1 MMPITAL
8 LHQTPAQVWLFLPA
22 AIVLGALHGLE
33 PGHSKTMMA
42 AFIIATRG
50 TVAQAIVLGLAATLS
65 HTLLVWAVA
74 LLGPQLHAEADA
86 PLFQLASAA
95 AFMGLAARMLLHG
108 RRHRRAR
115 PSARAATQEEE
126 ACTPQERARVN
137 AIRRRLARVRLDASQ
152 MVALSLRQG
161 LIPCPAALAVMLLCL
176 QVPRTALSVSVAFCF
191 SVGLAITMISA
202 GVAAALGVQHTE
214 RRWSEFDALA
224 GRAATAAGMVAILLA
239 LYVGWQ
245 EWLGVSPPR

>member
-8 LHQTPAQVWLFLPA
+8 LQQMPAQIWLFLPA

-65 HTLLVWAVA
+65 HAVLVWAVA
-74 LLGPQLHAEADA
+74 LLGPQLSIEAGGR
-86 PLFQLASAA
+86 LFQLASAVA
-95 AFMGLAARMLLHG
+95 IMGLAAWMLLRGWRHG
-108 RRHRRAR
+108 RAH
-115 PSARAATQEEE
+115 PPARAAAQEEE
-126 ACTPQERARVN
+126 TCTPEERARVN

-161 LIPCPAALAVMLLCL
+161 LIPCPAALVVMLLCL
-176 QVPRTALSVSVAFCF
+176 QVPRTALSVSLAFCF

-202 GVAAALGVQHTE
+202 GVAAARGVQHTE

-224 GRAATAAGMVAILLA
+224 RRAAYAAGMVAILIA
-239 LYVGWQ
+239 LYVGW
-245 EWLGVSPPR
+245 EGWLSLSPLR

>member
-8 LHQTPAQVWLFLPA
+8 LQQTPAQVWLFLPA

-50 TVAQAIVLGLAATLS
+50 TVTQAIVLGLAATLS
-65 HTLLVWAVA
+65 HAVLVWAAA
-74 LLGPQLHAEADA
+74 LLGPLLSIEADG
-86 PLFQLASAA
+86 PLFQLASAVA
-95 AFMGLAARMLLHG
+95 ILGLAAWMLLRGWH
-108 RRHRRAR
+108 HRRAH
-115 PSARAATQEEE
+115 PCARAAAQEQQPL
-126 ACTPQERARVN
+126 TPEERARVN

-161 LIPCPAALAVMLLCL
+161 LIPCPAALVVMLLCL
-176 QVPRTALSVSVAFCF
+176 QVPRTALSVSLAFCF
-191 SVGLAITMISA
+191 SAGLAITMISA
-202 GVAAALGVQHTE
+202 GVAAARGVQHTE

-224 GRAATAAGMVAILLA
+224 RRAAYAAGLVAILIA
-239 LYVGWQ
+239 LYVGW
-245 EWLGVSPPR
+245 EGLASLG